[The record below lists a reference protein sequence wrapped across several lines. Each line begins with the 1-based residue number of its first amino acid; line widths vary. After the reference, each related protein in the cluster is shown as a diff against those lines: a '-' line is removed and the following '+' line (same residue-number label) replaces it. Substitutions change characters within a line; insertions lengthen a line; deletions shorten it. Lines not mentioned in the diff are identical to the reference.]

1 MQNIRRGLSETGS
14 FVAWTVFAASLA
26 AGGCITPHHSYATD
40 VDAEAW
46 STPAEIVLPNTD
58 TLALRDI
65 GLFLRC
71 NDRFAEDT
79 LTVRIQVLAPDSL
92 RFDEPFTLFVPRA
105 RTPAARMRLAN
116 IPYRRRVLLGRTG
129 DYRLRVTPMRT
140 VRGIEAV
147 GVEITDSAPNQH

>member
-1 MQNIRRGLSETGS
+1 MQNLRRRLSATGTIA
-14 FVAWTVFAASLA
+14 AWAVFAASFA
-26 AGGCITPHHSYATD
+26 AGGCITPHHAYATD

-46 STPAEIVLPNTD
+46 STPAEIVLPNSD

-71 NDRFAEDT
+71 NDRFTEDT
-79 LTVRIQVLAPDSL
+79 LTVRIAVLTPDSL
-92 RFDEPFTLFVPRA
+92 RFEEPFTLFVPRA
-105 RTPAARMRLAN
+105 RTPAARMRVAN

-129 DYRLRVTPMRT
+129 DYRLHVTPMRT

-147 GVEITDSAPNQH
+147 GVEITDSAPNRQ